1 MRSTGIPIKD
11 IIHIAIKSMGLDY
24 LAPFNPNEKIIE
36 YRIGKHS
43 KDESLYLRNAM
54 NSLDVC
60 IKSKRNCG
68 RTKKKS

>member
-1 MRSTGIPIKD
+1 MIRGQKV
-11 IIHIAIKSMGLDY
+11 HLRELEKMFKKLEAIV
-24 LAPFNPNEKIIE
+24 E
-36 YRIGKHS
+36 IGKHS

-54 NSLDVC
+54 NRLDVC

>member
-1 MRSTGIPIKD
+1 MIRGQTVHLRELEKMFKKLE
-11 IIHIAIKSMGLDY
+11 AIV
-24 LAPFNPNEKIIE
+24 E
-36 YRIGKHS
+36 IGKHS